1 MTWKV
6 PLNCENGDCDVSI
19 STAQRGTF
27 QVKKTTGSYPSVR
40 VDAAPVAA
48 VGSAGGVLLT
58 TTADVTGLSG
68 ALRDGLSSWRKPTA
82 VHDPGKVLTDLAVT
96 LALGGDC
103 LSDAAVIRSEPGIY
117 GRVASEA
124 TVSRTISTLAR
135 DADRVL
141 AAVAAARKAA
151 RARAWE
157 LAGEDAPN
165 HAATERDPLVV
176 DLDATLVTAHSDKEH
191 AAPTF
196 KRGFGF
202 HPLCAFVDHRRDG
215 ADGTGEA
222 LAIQLRPGNA
232 GSNTAADH
240 IAVTTDA
247 LKALPGINPSR
258 PGRKVM
264 VRADGGGGT
273 KEFLTW
279 LTRRGL
285 SYSIGFTLPA
295 TMNTLYRLVPEQHW
309 QSAVNADG
317 DVREG
322 AGVVDLTD
330 ILHFH
335 DHLDGWPEQMRVIV
349 RRERPHPG
357 AQLRFDDVDGYRLT
371 AFATNTIRPKGPQL
385 ADLELRHRR
394 RARCEDRIRIAK
406 DTGLRNLPL
415 KGFDQNR
422 IWCALVML
430 ATDLTAWTQL
440 LAVAPEHPARRWEPK
455 RLRLRLF
462 AVPATLARHGRR
474 VLLHI
479 KAAAPWADVVVTGH
493 GRLLELTAPT

>member
-1 MTWKV
+1 V
-6 PLNCENGDCDVSI
+6 LLNWEDRDYDVSTGT
-19 STAQRGTF
+19 SSRSTF
-27 QVKKTTGSYPSVR
+27 QVKKTTGFYPSVR
-40 VDAAPVAA
+40 VDSAPVSA

-58 TTADVTGLSG
+58 TAAEVTGLSV
-68 ALRDGLSSWRKPTA
+68 ALRQGLSRWRKPTA
-82 VHDPGKVLTDLAVT
+82 VHDRGKVLTDLAVT

-103 LSDAAVIRSEPGIY
+103 LSDAAILRCEPGIY

-124 TVSRTISTLAR
+124 TVSRTITALAG

-141 AAVAAARKAA
+141 AAVAAARTVA

-157 LAGEDAPN
+157 LAGEQAPN
-165 HAATERDPLVV
+165 HAVSAEDPLVV
-176 DLDATLVTAHSDKEH
+176 DLDATLVTAHSDKEQ

-202 HPLCAFVDHRRDG
+202 HPLCAFVDHG

-222 LAIQLRPGNA
+222 LAIRLRPGNA

-240 IAVTTDA
+240 IAVTKDA
-247 LKALPGINPSR
+247 LAGLPGITASR

-264 VRADGGGGT
+264 IRADGGGGT
-273 KEFLTW
+273 KEFLAW
-279 LTRRGL
+279 LARRGL

-295 TMNTLYRLVPEQHW
+295 TTPALYRQVPEQAW
-309 QSAVNADG
+309 QAALNADG
-317 DVREG
+317 DVRDG
-322 AGVVDLTD
+322 ADVLDLTEV
-330 ILHFH
+330 LAFH
-335 DHLDGWPEQMRVIV
+335 GHLSGWPEGMRVIV

-371 AFATNTIRPKGPQL
+371 AFVTNAVRGQL

-415 KGFDQNR
+415 HGFDQNR

-430 ATDLTAWTQL
+430 ATDLIAWTQL
-440 LAVAPEHPARRWEPK
+440 LAFAREHPARRWEPK
-455 RLRLRLF
+455 RIQLRLF
-462 AVPATLARHGRR
+462 TIPATLARHGRR
-474 VLLHI
+474 VLLHV
-479 KAAAPWADVVVTGH
+479 KNTAPWADLVVDAH
-493 GRLLELTAPT
+493 DRLTQLVRLAAPT